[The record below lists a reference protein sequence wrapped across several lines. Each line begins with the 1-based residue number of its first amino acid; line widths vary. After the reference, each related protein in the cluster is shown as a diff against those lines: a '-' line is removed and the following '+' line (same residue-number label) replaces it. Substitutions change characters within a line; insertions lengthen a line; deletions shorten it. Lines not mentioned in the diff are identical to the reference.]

1 MTTRTKLMLIVLS
14 AFAFR
19 VLMAAL
25 FVRFPGIA
33 DSSHYTNM
41 ALRLLDG
48 QGFTIDY
55 IWQFNVPPASLIHP
69 EDHWMPLAAVLAAL
83 PMALFRGAEGVFNP
97 ASLLLFMIAGALLPV
112 IAFWA
117 ARQLK
122 LSDQAALFTA
132 GAAAFLPE
140 LVLNSVRTDT
150 TVPTALFAG
159 VAVLAFIEGAR
170 RGGARW
176 YALSGVMTALAYL
189 TRSDALLLF
198 PGFFVWGVLAW
209 WAGRRGWIERPRLRW
224 SWLVPLVALLAVS
237 PWLARN
243 WQAFGAL
250 GSPETADM
258 FFFTDNLDHYAFG
271 RDFTLQTMLAAQTP
285 AQLIGKRLFE
295 TVAGV
300 KLFFVMLGGFLA
312 VAVPGGALLLFAR
325 KDRPRLLTAALPL
338 ILFTGIFVAYA
349 VFIPY
354 KAQAGSLKKGMLML
368 LPLLLPLGAY
378 ALDEAIA
385 SKRIR
390 AGAMAFAL
398 GLLAFFAA
406 DLVRLDG
413 AQAESYLASMRQM
426 AAQAQMLPDT
436 NGDGELRFM
445 AQDPFMLRFVGL
457 RSIMYPNEDLDT
469 TLAIARRYD
478 IDYLLFPAD
487 RAQLA
492 AIQDGSATDPRLTEA
507 GRVFGTN
514 FSFLRVEPR

>member
-1 MTTRTKLMLIVLS
+1 VSTRTKLALIIVG

-19 VLMAAL
+19 LLLAAL

-33 DSSHYTNM
+33 DSNHYTNM

-48 QGFTIDY
+48 HGFTIDY
-55 IWQFNVPPASLIHP
+55 IWQYNVPPAGLIHP
-69 EDHWMPLAAVLAAL
+69 EDHWMPLAAVLAAV
-83 PMALFRGAEGVFNP
+83 PMALFGATEGVFNP
-97 ASLLLFMIAGALLPV
+97 ASLLLFMVAGALLPL

-122 LSDQAALFTA
+122 LGEQAALFSA

-150 TVPTALFAG
+150 TVPTALFVG

-176 YALSGVMTALAYL
+176 YALAGVMTGLAYL
-189 TRSDALLLF
+189 TRSDALLLL
-198 PGFFVWGVLAW
+198 PGFVAWGLLMW
-209 WAGRRGWIERPRLRW
+209 WAGRRGWTERPQWRGAALA
-224 SWLVPLVALLAVS
+224 PLVALLVVT
-237 PWLARN
+237 PWLIRN

-285 AQLIGKRLFE
+285 GELIGKRLFE

-300 KLFFVMLGGFLA
+300 KLVVVMLGGFLA
-312 VAVPGGALLLFAR
+312 VAVPGGVGLLFAR
-325 KDRPRLLTAALPL
+325 RDKTRLLTTALPL
-338 ILFTGIFVAYA
+338 ILFAGVFVAYA

-354 KAQAGSLKKGMLML
+354 KAQAGSLKKGILML
-368 LPLLLPLGAY
+368 LPLLIPLGAY
-378 ALDEAIA
+378 AVQEAVTD
-385 SKRIR
+385 KRIR
-390 AGAMAFAL
+390 AGAMALAL
-398 GLLAFFAA
+398 GLLAFGAA

-413 AQAESYLASMRQM
+413 AQAEQYLGAMRQM
-426 AAQAQMLPDT
+426 AAQAQNLPDT
-436 NGDGELRFM
+436 NEDGELRFM

-457 RSIMYPNEDLDT
+457 RSIMYPSEDLDT
-469 TLAIARRYD
+469 TLEIARRYGV
-478 IDYLLFPAD
+478 DYLLFPAD
-487 RAQLA
+487 RPQLA
-492 AIQDGSATDPRLTEA
+492 AIQDGSAVDPRLSEA
-507 GRVFGTN
+507 GRVPGTN
-514 FSFLRVEPR
+514 FSFLRVEPN

>member
-1 MTTRTKLMLIVLS
+1 MTTRTKLVLIILG

-19 VLMAAL
+19 ALMAAL

-33 DSSHYTNM
+33 DSNHYTNM

-55 IWQFNVPPASLIHP
+55 IWQFNLPPASLIHP

-83 PMALFRGAEGVFNP
+83 PMALFPGADGVFNP
-97 ASLLLFMIAGALLPV
+97 ASLLLFMLAGALLPV

-122 LSDQAALFTA
+122 LSDQAALFSA
-132 GAAAFLPE
+132 AAAAFLPE

-170 RGGARW
+170 RGGAGW
-176 YALSGVMTALAYL
+176 FVLSGLMTALAYL
-189 TRSDALLLF
+189 TRSDALLLL
-198 PGFFVWGVLAW
+198 PGFLAWGVLVW
-209 WAGRRGWIERPRLRW
+209 WAGRRGWIERPKLRW

-285 AQLIGKRLFE
+285 GQLIGKRLFE
-295 TVAGV
+295 AVAGI
-300 KLFFVMLGGFLA
+300 KLLFVMLGGFLA
-312 VAVPGGALLLFAR
+312 VAVPGGVLLLFAR
-325 KDRPRLLTAALPL
+325 KNRPRLLAAALPL
-338 ILFTGIFVAYA
+338 LLFAGIFVAYA

-354 KAQAGSLKKGMLML
+354 KAQAGSLKKGILML
-368 LPLLLPLGAY
+368 LPLLIPLGAS
-378 ALDEAIA
+378 ALEEAVA
-385 SKRIR
+385 DKRIR
-390 AGAMAFAL
+390 RGAMALAL

-413 AQAESYLASMRQM
+413 AQAEAYLASMRQM
-426 AAQAQMLPDT
+426 AAQAQTLPDT

-469 TLAIARRYD
+469 TIEIARRYG

-487 RAQLA
+487 RPQLA
-492 AIQDGSATDPRLTEA
+492 AIQAGSETDPRLTEA
-507 GRVFGTN
+507 GRVAGTN
-514 FSFLRVEPR
+514 FSFLRLEPR